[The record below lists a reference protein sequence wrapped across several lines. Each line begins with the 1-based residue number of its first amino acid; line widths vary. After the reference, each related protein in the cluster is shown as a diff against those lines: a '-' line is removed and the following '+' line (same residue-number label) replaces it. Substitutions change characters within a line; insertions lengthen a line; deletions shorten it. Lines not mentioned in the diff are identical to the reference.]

1 MKINDIIE
9 YAIEFAWQMGDK
21 NENIPRAESRWEVLN
36 KVLNFIET
44 REHLPDEDIDEV
56 VQGFLSK
63 KNIKSEID

>member
-36 KVLNFIET
+36 KVLNFIEK
-44 REHLPDEDIDEV
+44 REYLPDEDIDEV